1 MQSLSPAF
9 QPKAHLTKYR
19 FYPFGEY
26 LKEHFPYKVHKI
38 PLHAGFT
45 CPNRDGRV
53 GVGGCTYCI
62 NESFSPNV
70 KGPSLSI
77 KEQIEKG
84 KVFHRKRYGAEKFI
98 AYFQSFTN
106 TYADVGILRSC
117 YEEALN
123 DKDVVGISIGTRPDC
138 VTDEILNLINSY
150 TDKYHVWIEYGL
162 QSIHDK
168 TLAHINRGHD
178 YKIFL
183 DAVQRTKKTCIN
195 ICVHV
200 ILGLPG
206 ETREDMMETA
216 EAVARLSI
224 QGIKLHHLYVAKN
237 TALAAEYF
245 QGRVQTLDVNT
256 YIRLAADF
264 LERIPSDI
272 TVQRLVGDTHG
283 NFLISPIWKASKSEI
298 TCGITRELEQRDT
311 YQGSWYSAVPMR
323 KLDRPAPFPVQKI
336 QERDSKESKMH
347 TVEI

>member
-1 MQSLSPAF
+1 MKNLPSPF
-9 QPKAHLTKYR
+9 QQKPYLVKHR
-19 FYPFGEY
+19 FYPFREY

-45 CPNRDGRV
+45 CPNRDGHV

-70 KGPSLSI
+70 NGPSLSI
-77 KEQIEKG
+77 KEQVERG
-84 KVFHRKRYGAEKFI
+84 KAFHKKRYGAEKFI

-106 TYADVGILRSC
+106 TYADLETLKSC

-138 VTDEILNLINSY
+138 ISDDILNLIDRY
-150 TDKYHVWIEYGL
+150 TKKYHVWIEYGL
-162 QSIHDK
+162 QSIHDR
-168 TLAHINRGHD
+168 TLERVNRGHD
-178 YKIFL
+178 YKTFL
-183 DAVQRTKKTCIN
+183 DAINRTKKTCIN

-216 EAVARLSI
+216 EAVSTLGI

-237 TALAAEYF
+237 TVLAEEYF
-245 QGRVQTLDVNT
+245 QGKVQTLDMNT
-256 YIRLAADF
+256 YIQLTADF
-264 LERIPSDI
+264 LERIPSDV

-283 NFLISPIWKASKSEI
+283 NFLISPIWKASKAEI
-298 TCGITRELEQRDT
+298 TYGITRELERRGT
-311 YQGSWYSAVPMR
+311 WQGSRYNTLVPAMNHSI
-323 KLDRPAPFPVQKI
+323 PFPVQNVQGQVSEEPKL
-336 QERDSKESKMH
+336 H
-347 TVEI
+347 TIET